1 MPFSEKAISRIV
13 TDIWTSMLG
22 LEVKFIPEGVSLPP
36 DEPSKVGYIQLT
48 GDWEGTVTLFCPES
62 LAYKAT
68 ASMFEMPEDEVS
80 HEEMH
85 DALGELINMTA
96 GNINAQLLKDSNI
109 SQPSV
114 TAGND
119 RSVPGGKI
127 ARQLG
132 FLCEG
137 KPLLATVLEK
147 ERRERGRGIF
157 ELRKQGEFYLHI
169 DGQPVGIREV
179 CDHTPGGMGLLI
191 DGLFTTGS
199 EVSLRYQ
206 HDETDIEVSGSI
218 AWCAPCGSGSQS
230 RVGICL
236 DAGNAVLN
244 QKFFRAIT
252 VDVLEL

>member
-1 MPFSEKAISRIV
+1 MLFCEKAMIRIV

-22 LEVKFIPEGVSLPP
+22 LDVKFIPEGVSLPP
-36 DEPSKVGYIQLT
+36 DEPSKVGYIHLT
-48 GDWEGTVTLFCPES
+48 GDWEGTVTLYCPES
-62 LAYKAT
+62 LACKVT

-85 DALGELINMTA
+85 DALGELTNMTA
-96 GNINAQLLKDSNI
+96 GNITAELLNGSNI

-147 ERRERGRGIF
+147 ELRELGRGTYEF
-157 ELRKQGEFYLHI
+157 QKQGEFSLHV
-169 DGQPVGIREV
+169 DRQPVGIREI

-191 DGLFTTGS
+191 DGNRTTGS
-199 EVSLRYQ
+199 EVSLRYR
-206 HDETDIEVSGSI
+206 HNETDIKVPGSI
-218 AWCAPCGSGSQS
+218 AWSTPCESGSTS
-230 RVGICL
+230 RVGICWQVSNS
-236 DAGNAVLN
+236 ALN
-244 QKFFRAIT
+244 QGFFDTIT
-252 VDVLEL
+252 VY

>member
-1 MPFSEKAISRIV
+1 MTFSEEAISRIV

-22 LEVKFIPEGVSLPP
+22 LDVKFVPEGVSLPP

-48 GDWEGTVTLFCPES
+48 GDWEGTVTLYCPES

-85 DALGELINMTA
+85 DALGELTNMTA
-96 GNINAQLLKDSNI
+96 GNINTELLNDSNI

-114 TAGND
+114 TTGD
-119 RSVPGGKI
+119 DHSIPGGKI

-147 ERRERGRGIF
+147 DLRELGRGTY
-157 ELRKQGEFYLHI
+157 ELQEQGEFYLHV
-169 DGQPVGIREV
+169 DGQPVGIREI

-191 DGLFTTGS
+191 DGHCMAGS
-199 EVSLRYQ
+199 KVTLRYR
-206 HDETDIEVSGSI
+206 HDETDIEVPGSI
-218 AWCAPCGSGSQS
+218 AWNTPCESSS
-230 RVGICL
+230 MNRVGICWQVS
-236 DAGNAVLN
+236 NSTLN
-244 QKFFRAIT
+244 QGFFDAIT
-252 VDVLEL
+252 VH

>member
-1 MPFSEKAISRIV
+1 MTFSEEAISRIV

-36 DEPSKVGYIQLT
+36 DEPSKVGYIHLT

-68 ASMFEMPEDEVS
+68 ASMFEMSEDEVS

-85 DALGELINMTA
+85 DALGELTNMTA
-96 GNINAQLLKDSNI
+96 GNITSELLKDANI

-119 RSVPGGKI
+119 HSVPGGKI

-147 ERRERGRGIF
+147 ELRERGRGTF
-157 ELRKQGEFYLHI
+157 VLQAQGEFCLSI
-169 DGQPVGIREV
+169 DGQPVSIREV

-191 DGLFTTGS
+191 DGQTLTGS
-199 EVSLRYQ
+199 EVSLRYR
-206 HDETDIEVSGSI
+206 HDETDIEILGSI
-218 AWCAPCGSGSQS
+218 AWNVPCESSSTS
-230 RVGICL
+230 RVGICWQVS
-236 DAGNAVLN
+236 NKTLN
-244 QKFFRAIT
+244 QKFFDTIT
-252 VDVLEL
+252 VH

>member
-1 MPFSEKAISRIV
+1 MTFCEEAISRIV

-68 ASMFEMPEDEVS
+68 ASMFELPEDEVS
-80 HEEMH
+80 HEEIH

-96 GNINAQLLKDSNI
+96 GNINAQLLSDSNI
-109 SQPSV
+109 SQPFV

-119 RSVPGGKI
+119 RSVPEGKI

-147 ERRERGRGIF
+147 ELREIGRGTF
-157 ELRKQGEFYLHI
+157 ELRKQGEFYLYI
-169 DGQPVGIREV
+169 NGQPVGVREV

-191 DGLFTTGS
+191 NGHCTTGS
-199 EVSLRYQ
+199 EVSLRYR
-206 HDETDIEVSGSI
+206 HDETDIKVPGSI
-218 AWCAPCGSGSQS
+218 AWNAPCESGSTS
-230 RVGICL
+230 RVGICWQVSNS
-236 DAGNAVLN
+236 ALN
-244 QKFFRAIT
+244 QEFFDTIT
-252 VDVLEL
+252 AH